1 MAPIALPSARY
12 RLPVW
17 RRLAI
22 HGACGFALLAACQQ
36 AQADV
41 DPFVGSLMPIASL
54 SGGNAP
60 CPSGWEPADG
70 RLMSIQSY
78 SALYSILKNTYGGE
92 TNVTFA
98 LPDMRGRAAVGVGQG
113 PGLTPRA
120 LGEQAGSP
128 STTLLPENL
137 PAHSHGLPATTTA
150 ATHATPGAARTLAH
164 AQNAGAYASSGP
176 QVTLA
181 TTGPAGGNAAVPTLS
196 PSLVINW
203 CIAVTGIYPQRP

>member
-1 MAPIALPSARY
+1 MAPIALPSARC

-36 AQADV
+36 AQADFN
-41 DPFVGSLMPIASL
+41 PFVGSLMPIASL
-54 SGGNAP
+54 SGGAP
-60 CPSGWEPADG
+60 CPRNWVPAVG
-70 RLMSIQSY
+70 QIASIQTY
-78 SALYSILKNTYGGE
+78 SELFSVIGTTYGGNG
-92 TNVTFA
+92 TTTFA
-98 LPDMRGRAAVGVGQG
+98 LPDMSGRVAVGVGQG
-113 PGLTPRA
+113 QGLTPRV
-120 LGEQAGSP
+120 LGEQGGSP
-128 STTLLPENL
+128 STKLLQENL

-164 AQNAGAYASSGP
+164 SQNAGAYASSGP

-181 TTGPAGGNAAVPTLS
+181 ATGPAGGNAPVSTLS

-203 CIAVTGIYPQRP
+203 CIAITGFDPQRP